1 MSELKIA
8 KPPIEKVDRTP
19 VVFKN
24 EETGLMLAGIIYRPR
39 NRKEGEKL
47 PAVVIG
53 GPMLS
58 AKELVQSLY
67 GQLLAEQ
74 GYYCN
79 SNGRR
84 RSDLFLDSKRRR
96 YE

>member
-47 PAVVIG
+47 PAVVI
-53 GPMLS
+53 
-58 AKELVQSLY
+58 AVLV
-67 GQLLAEQ
+67 
-74 GYYCN
+74 
-79 SNGRR
+79 
-84 RSDLFLDSKRRR
+84 
-96 YE
+96 